1 MLERHLEMP
10 FWPFK
15 SHARVFTKSV
25 SVSFPWAARHAASP
39 FQDKNLHGCRE
50 IQQRYE
56 AEDHFLPSGITQRLK
71 LPSANSAAST
81 DQLNGIFGAGAS
93 VLKGLSGVKFNF

>member
-56 AEDHFLPSGITQRLK
+56 AEDHFLIHYLHHRATPRQASRRDLNCNPPT
-71 LPSANSAAST
+71 LPRAQISSMGFLALALRS
-81 DQLNGIFGAGAS
+81 
-93 VLKGLSGVKFNF
+93 